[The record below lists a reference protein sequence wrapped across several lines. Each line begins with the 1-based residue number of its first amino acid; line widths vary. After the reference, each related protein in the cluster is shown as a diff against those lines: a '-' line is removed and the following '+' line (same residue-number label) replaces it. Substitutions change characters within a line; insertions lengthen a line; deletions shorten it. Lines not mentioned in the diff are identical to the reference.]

1 MDPTRRVLGI
11 PVQPGRMK
19 KKMLHEVGPRSA
31 QMPPRSPYLG
41 AADVQWNLSG
51 ALRASDDRDR
61 KVAAG
66 TPALRAGWQFPGPKG
81 GRPGRSGAPASG
93 RQPAAPSQWLGRD
106 PLALPGSLGRGGPT
120 APHCHGRGP
129 AGLSGT
135 SRAGRGLGRGAP
147 RGPLGVSPAV
157 WSGWV
162 EGGKD

>member
-1 MDPTRRVLGI
+1 MKILISGPRNKEGVGGMDPTRRVLGI

-66 TPALRAGWQFPGPKG
+66 TPAPGGLAVPRAKG
-81 GRPGRSGAPASG
+81 GAAGPVGGA
-93 RQPAAPSQWLGRD
+93 RVR
-106 PLALPGSLGRGGPT
+106 
-120 APHCHGRGP
+120 
-129 AGLSGT
+129 
-135 SRAGRGLGRGAP
+135 
-147 RGPLGVSPAV
+147 
-157 WSGWV
+157 
-162 EGGKD
+162 